1 MKIDIK
7 KFRSIADNRQI
18 TDTQVMEQ
26 AGLSESTFNWIME
39 NRFIELDTLERIA
52 CAIGCTIQDIA
63 LLDVSVGDTKGGGQ
77 GENVIEWLKDSK
89 MATVTFTQRRYITRV
104 RQYAE
109 SRPGECSILA
119 ENTDGSICARVP
131 VSWVKISPPR
141 ISTERQRV
149 KARELMSL
157 YNLKHGIIA
166 RN

>member
-104 RQYAE
+104 RQYAV

-119 ENTDGSICARVP
+119 ENADGSICARVP
-131 VSWVKISPPR
+131 VSWIKVSPPKIYSEEQKKEMQNR
-141 ISTERQRV
+141 LSSTRKR
-149 KARELMSL
+149 
-157 YNLKHGIIA
+157 
-166 RN
+166 

>member
-7 KFRSIADNRQI
+7 KFRSIADSRQI

-26 AGLSESTFNWIME
+26 TGLSEKTFNWIME
-39 NRFIELDTLERIA
+39 NKFIELDTLERIA
-52 CAIGCTIQDIA
+52 CVIGCTIQDIA
-63 LLDVSVGDTKGGGQ
+63 LLDVSVGDAKGGGQ

-119 ENTDGSICARVP
+119 ENADGSICARVP
-131 VSWVKISPPR
+131 VSWIKVSPPKIYTEEQKKEMQNR
-141 ISTERQRV
+141 LSSTRKR
-149 KARELMSL
+149 
-157 YNLKHGIIA
+157 
-166 RN
+166 